1 MKITFEINTKFLNDS
16 ETSKII
22 EYVTSNLLSARS
34 YYENDVLSNMEG
46 SSSCPFAK
54 IDMQFTIADSN
65 FDDRYALSD
74 SLPNPDE
81 LSDEAY
87 DKIMRGMQL

>member
-16 ETSKII
+16 ETNQII
-22 EYVTSNLLSARS
+22 DYVTTNLLSANS
-34 YYENDVLSNMEG
+34 YYKGDMQLDMEG

-54 IDMQFTIADSN
+54 IDMNFTIADSN

-74 SLPNPDE
+74 SLPNLGE
-81 LSDEAY
+81 LSDEEY
-87 DKIMRGMQL
+87 DKIMKGM

>member
-1 MKITFEINTKFLNDS
+1 MKITFEINTKFLSDY
-16 ETSKII
+16 ETNQII

-34 YYENDVLSNMEG
+34 YYEGGMRLDMEG

-54 IDMQFTIADSN
+54 IDMKFTIADSN

-87 DKIMRGMQL
+87 DKIMRGMKL